1 MPVTMTER
9 VMWLVSHLLTLDVTR
24 VYRLCIAN
32 VQAPPPANLS
42 CQFAF
47 VSAAELGR
55 LCGNADLEVDPKLL
69 GMLESGK
76 VICFAAT
83 RGDDLM
89 GYVWFTEND
98 VDPQHNTGGPQ
109 FKGIGL
115 KLGAGVCYLF
125 KALIVPGFRGQS
137 LMSRMIHAACETLS
151 RRGLDEIVTTTDV
164 GNQAFQTSVERI
176 GFVMV
181 GRAVELA
188 VFQSHLYW
196 LPRLDERVT
205 LQQGG

>member
-1 MPVTMTER
+1 MPGTMAER
-9 VMWLVSHLLTLDVTR
+9 VIWLVSRLLTIDVTR

-32 VQAPPPANLS
+32 VRAPANTNLT

-47 VSAAELGR
+47 VSAAELR
-55 LCGNADLEVDPKLL
+55 QLCGNANHDLDETLL
-69 GMLESGK
+69 ALLESEK
-76 VICFAAT
+76 VICLAAT
-83 RGDDLM
+83 RGVDLM
-89 GYVWFTEND
+89 GYVWFAEKE
-98 VDPQHNTGGPQ
+98 VDPGHNTGGPH

-125 KALIVPGFRGQS
+125 KALIVPRYRGQS

-151 RRGLDEIVTTTDV
+151 RRGFDEIVTTTDI

-176 GFVMV
+176 GFMMV
-181 GRAVELA
+181 GRAAELA
-188 VFQSHLYW
+188 VFQRHVYW
-196 LPRLDERVT
+196 LPRLGERVT